1 MKITLALLTLC
12 ALLGGTLAIAQPE
25 PLAAGSPATHRQA
38 TVEHVTMGKIPLADY
53 AQDRLA
59 AHVLS
64 VIESWPK
71 AQTEMADL
79 GDVANDIAFTAIH
92 DDPAWIDDV
101 YRDQTAMLLAS
112 LAFYEGV
119 HFAAYVDDGRC
130 QAWGKLI
137 ALHLPMPA
145 EGAKYMH
152 YGTCDHGAAQSLWQV
167 HSVTLQNPT
176 EVATS
181 ENLLDR
187 RFAAHIALRL
197 ARQSLN
203 ATSTLR
209 YYTGEWSGP
218 CPKADERLSFA
229 IREIDAHPYR

>member
-1 MKITLALLTLC
+1 MKITLTFLVLC
-12 ALLGGTLAIAQPE
+12 ALLGGTLAVAQPA
-25 PLAAGSPATHRQA
+25 PPSASVTAQRQSVVA
-38 TVEHVTMGKIPLADY
+38 HARTGQLPLADY
-53 AQDRLA
+53 AQQRLA

-64 VIESWPK
+64 VIEGWPK
-71 AQTEMADL
+71 AQVEMANL
-79 GDVANDIAFTAIH
+79 GDVADDIAFTAIH
-92 DDPAWIDDV
+92 DDPAWIDDT
-101 YRDQTAMLLAS
+101 YRDQTALLLAS

-137 ALHLPMPA
+137 ALRLPMPA
-145 EGAKYMH
+145 EGARYMRL
-152 YGTCDHGAAQSLWQV
+152 GTCDHGAAQSLWQV
-167 HSVTLQNPT
+167 HSVELQSPR
-176 EVATS
+176 ESATT

-187 RFAAHIALRL
+187 RYAAHIALRL